1 MCENVGNVYKKILLG
16 YEEVESVSVVHIIE
30 ECIEVLAVE
39 DIDLAVV
46 SVDVLKRMTSAR
58 YELRAVNIEQP
69 KKVLMVDQVSGK
81 VVMEAIGHGFN
92 DVVGLG
98 LTGDEIMRRL
108 NMVVM
113 GETDLSAK
121 SNTKW

>member
-46 SVDVLKRMTSAR
+46 SVDVLKRMASAR

-69 KKVLMVDQVSGK
+69 KKVWMPS
-81 VVMEAIGHGFN
+81 MYNNNH
-92 DVVGLG
+92 
-98 LTGDEIMRRL
+98 RH
-108 NMVVM
+108 
-113 GETDLSAK
+113 
-121 SNTKW
+121 